1 MAETAR
7 WVDLLDPDRAKLE
20 AALPAKLADRVVERI
35 LEPHTHEDEPR
46 PTLTSHGQY
55 VFGIFVV
62 AVDEPENDRIYYQE
76 VNLVVTPEIVLT
88 VRKTPPDG
96 EPFDSEDLRET
107 CAQPKPPGMIA
118 YHLVDTVAERYLDLI
133 DDLNTE
139 IDELEDSVD
148 EWPADKVRER
158 MSHLRHDML
167 RIRKT
172 VAPTRDAVRR
182 VIDDRIELDGY
193 ELFPPE
199 IDVHF
204 SDVYDKL
211 LRASEGLELSRDLLG
226 GVRDYAQSKIS
237 IDQNE
242 VMKRLTAIA
251 SLLLVPTFIVGVY
264 GQNFHHHF
272 PELDWQYGYLW
283 SWALIVATTIGQ
295 LWYFRRK
302 RWI

>member
-1 MAETAR
+1 MAELAR
-7 WVDLLDPDRAKLE
+7 WVDLLDPDSAQLE
-20 AALPAKLADRVVERI
+20 EALPGKLADRLVERI

-46 PTLTSHGQY
+46 PTLASHGDY
-55 VFGIFVV
+55 VLGVFVV
-62 AVDEPENDRIYYQE
+62 AVDEPERDRISYQE
-76 VNLVVTPEIVLT
+76 VDLIVTPDVVLT

-96 EPFDSEDLRET
+96 QPFDPQDMRES
-107 CAQPKPPGMIA
+107 CAKAKAPGMIA

-148 EWPADKVRER
+148 EWPADKVRAR

-172 VAPTRDAVRR
+172 VAPTRDSVRR
-182 VIDDRIELDGY
+182 VIDDRIELEGY
-193 ELFPPE
+193 DLFPPE

-251 SLLLVPTFIVGVY
+251 SLLLLPTFIVGIY

-283 SWALIVATTIGQ
+283 SWGLILATTVGQ

>member
-1 MAETAR
+1 
-7 WVDLLDPDRAKLE
+7 
-20 AALPAKLADRVVERI
+20 
-35 LEPHTHEDEPR
+35 
-46 PTLTSHGQY
+46 
-55 VFGIFVV
+55 
-62 AVDEPENDRIYYQE
+62 
-76 VNLVVTPEIVLT
+76 

-96 EPFDSEDLRET
+96 KPFDPEEIREA
-107 CAQPKPPGMIA
+107 CAQPKAPGMIA
-118 YHLVDTVAERYLDLI
+118 YHVVDTVAERYLDLI
-133 DDLNTE
+133 DDLNDE
-139 IDELEDSVD
+139 IDELEDNVD
-148 EWPADKVRER
+148 EWPAAKVRTR

-167 RIRKT
+167 RIRRT

-182 VIDDRIELDGY
+182 VVDDRIELEGY
-193 ELFPPE
+193 DLFPPE

-211 LRASEGLELSRDLLG
+211 LRATEGLELSRDLLG
-226 GVRDYAQSKIS
+226 GVRDYAQSKVS

-264 GQNFHHHF
+264 GQNFRHHF
-272 PELDWQYGYLW
+272 PELNWQYGYLW
-283 SWALIVATTIGQ
+283 SWGLILATTVGQ

>member
-1 MAETAR
+1 MAESAR
-7 WVDLLDPDRAKLE
+7 WVDLLDPDRASSTRRSRSSS
-20 AALPAKLADRVVERI
+20 ATASSSGSSTR
-35 LEPHTHEDEPR
+35 THEDEPR
-46 PTLTSHGQY
+46 PTLESHGKY
-55 VFGIFVV
+55 VFGVFVV
-62 AVDEPENDRIYYQE
+62 AVDVPEDDRIYYQE
-76 VNLVVTPEIVLT
+76 VDLVVTPNLVLT
-88 VRKTPPDG
+88 IRKTPEDG
-96 EPFDSEDLRET
+96 EPFDPADIHEA
-107 CAQPKPPGMIA
+107 CKHPKPPGMIA

-133 DDLNTE
+133 DDLNE
-139 IDELEDSVD
+139 DIDELEESVD
-148 EWPADKVRER
+148 EWPAEKVRTR
-158 MSHLRHDML
+158 LSHLRHDML
-167 RIRKT
+167 RIRRT

-182 VIDDRIELDGY
+182 VVDDRIELEGY

-199 IDVHF
+199 VDVHF

-211 LRASEGLELSRDLLG
+211 LRAAEGLELSRDLVG

-242 VMKRLTAIA
+242 VTKRLTAIA

-283 SWALIVATTIGQ
+283 SWGLIVVTTIGQ